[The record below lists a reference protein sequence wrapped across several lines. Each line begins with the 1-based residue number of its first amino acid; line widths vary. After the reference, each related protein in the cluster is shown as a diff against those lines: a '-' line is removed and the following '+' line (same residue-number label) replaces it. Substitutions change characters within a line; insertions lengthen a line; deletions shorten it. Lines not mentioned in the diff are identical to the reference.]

1 MGENSQLRELVEHH
15 FNELEKV
22 KSSQGNNYGR
32 DGDDADQEDYKT
44 LAYDL
49 DEKLRMLI
57 DENEKLN
64 NLLSEKAE
72 EAKEFGYLEEK
83 MEFLIQEND
92 RLNQI
97 ITENSQWKEKYLGI
111 EKKLQSLFK
120 D

>member
-1 MGENSQLRELVEHH
+1 MGENSQLREIVQH
-15 FNELEKV
+15 NYSELERL
-22 KSSQGNNYGR
+22 KSLQGNNAG
-32 DGDDADQEDYKT
+32 GEEGDQEDYKN

-72 EAKEFGYLEEK
+72 EAKEFQYLEEK

-97 ITENSQWKEKYLGI
+97 ISENSQWKEKYLGI